1 MEKMH
6 AGSILAKPEVR
17 SLVNEVVATLRH
29 VLPPSGFA
37 DRERAALE
45 IGNELVRC
53 ALEDDLRELSAGYG
67 DDVRVDGV
75 LYRRHED
82 ATVTYHG
89 LVGPMAI
96 SRATYRKVGVRNG
109 PTVVPLEL
117 ETGLVEHATP
127 ALALSIA
134 HGYALHDMRQHLE
147 LLAAAQ
153 RNPPSRTTLE
163 RIARRTSSTAVAS
176 QARIERALRRA
187 EAPPAGA
194 VAIAIG
200 LDRTSTAMV
209 ESRAANAPPKATTRR
224 KPLKRRPPAPFDV
237 NWRMAYVGTVSFVDE
252 NGEAIRTIRYASPAC
267 DDPTALV
274 DSMTA
279 DCRVAL
285 RRTPTLGVGIVQ
297 DGAPEMWN
305 RTREG
310 LAKLKEEGGIGS
322 WEEGIDRYHLM
333 ERLAEALALIEP
345 APEVRRRTL
354 DEWKERFDSR
364 DSTIDSIETFL
375 LKAYP
380 RLTESGAR
388 TKLWEHLGYIRRN
401 KDRMRYVTLRLA
413 HLPVGSGVTESAA
426 KTVIAL
432 RAKRSGQRWR
442 EPALR
447 GVLTLRAVHQ
457 SGRFPAF
464 WRHLSRC
471 YTARVEAA

>member
-1 MEKMH
+1 M
-6 AGSILAKPEVR
+6 
-17 SLVNEVVATLRH
+17 
-29 VLPPSGFA
+29 
-37 DRERAALE
+37 
-45 IGNELVRC
+45 
-53 ALEDDLRELSAGYG
+53 
-67 DDVRVDGV
+67 
-75 LYRRHED
+75 
-82 ATVTYHG
+82 
-89 LVGPMAI
+89 
-96 SRATYRKVGVRNG
+96 
-109 PTVVPLEL
+109 
-117 ETGLVEHATP
+117 
-127 ALALSIA
+127 
-134 HGYALHDMRQHLE
+134 
-147 LLAAAQ
+147 
-153 RNPPSRTTLE
+153 
-163 RIARRTSSTAVAS
+163 
-176 QARIERALRRA
+176 
-187 EAPPAGA
+187 
-194 VAIAIG
+194 
-200 LDRTSTAMV
+200 
-209 ESRAANAPPKATTRR
+209 
-224 KPLKRRPPAPFDV
+224 
-237 NWRMAYVGTVSFVDE
+237 
-252 NGEAIRTIRYASPAC
+252 
-267 DDPTALV
+267 
-274 DSMTA
+274 
-279 DCRVAL
+279 
-285 RRTPTLGVGIVQ
+285 
-297 DGAPEMWN
+297 
-305 RTREG
+305 
-310 LAKLKEEGGIGS
+310 IGS

-380 RLTESGAR
+380 GLTESGAQ